1 MNKRGS
7 NNSKITLPTAKNK
20 KRKIHK
26 AKLSY
31 YYLKK
36 LQSEFITSTSHQF
49 LTPLATLNSSIE
61 LLEFYI
67 TKENFNRQQEII
79 DRIKKSITILTET
92 LSRITEFYKFH
103 SVKQK
108 INYKRIHIRKFI
120 NELLQE
126 IAVIIG
132 DSHIIIV
139 NIQNELNN
147 LVSDEFILKQIL
159 LNLINNAVKFSPVG
173 GQIRLDIS
181 EYQTEL
187 KFSIKDEG
195 IGIAKNDLKKLFEP
209 FYRGENAISIPG
221 VGLGLTI
228 VKKYTG
234 MINAKIKCSSKV
246 DEGSEFILLI
256 PNKL

>member
-1 MNKRGS
+1 MKKRGS
-7 NNSKITLPTAKNK
+7 NNLKKFLPPGPNK
-20 KRKIHK
+20 KRKNRK

-31 YYLKK
+31 YNLKK

-49 LTPLATLNSSIE
+49 LTPLSTLNSSIE
-61 LLEFYI
+61 LLEYYI
-67 TKENFNRQQEII
+67 TKENFNRQREII

-92 LSRITEFYKFH
+92 LSRITEFYKYN

-108 INYKRIHIRKFI
+108 INYKKIHIRKFI
-120 NELLQE
+120 NDLLQE

-132 DSHIIIV
+132 NSHIIIV

-147 LVSDEFILKQIL
+147 IVSDEFILKQIL
-159 LNLINNAVKFSPVG
+159 LNLINNAVKFSPAG

-181 EYQTEL
+181 KDQNEI

-195 IGIAKNDLKKLFEP
+195 IGISKNDLKKLFEP
-209 FYRGENAISIPG
+209 FFRGVNAISIPG

-228 VKKYTG
+228 VKKFTG
-234 MINAKIKCSSKV
+234 LINAKIICFSNLN
-246 DEGSEFILLI
+246 EGSEFILLI
-256 PNKL
+256 PNK